1 MTLRLYIN
9 QQEWTLRIQMT
20 MNAGVY
26 GERKPLS
33 TVGGSVNFWTY
44 FEQSSGV
51 AVVVVAF
58 VI

>member
-1 MTLRLYIN
+1 
-9 QQEWTLRIQMT
+9 MT